1 MTGQLPAAMPQRA
14 SVREDDEQQGRTAG
28 EMSLLCFHIYDNQ
41 GRSKFLAINVLRAQE
56 VCMYTDSIR
65 EKVIS
70 MGRTG
75 SDGVVHGS
83 FPHRGDVVPAV
94 DLRAWMYGVRGENYD
109 QYLVVRGGG
118 QCLMAFLSNS
128 NPDPFTV
135 PAGAWISHEFGGNPL
150 YSGGK
155 CERAA
160 EILSGS
166 QKGALVDIVDLDL
179 LVHDLN
185 PGFFEERLK
194 LVQPVS
200 ATVSRKVL
208 LVDDS
213 VTARKYATRT
223 LNHVG
228 FRDSQ
233 VFSTPEDL
241 LGHLKSIGP
250 DSVGIVVTD
259 LEMARGMGGEG
270 LIRAIRSEERFAGLP
285 ILVYSGML
293 DENRRRI
300 VLELGA
306 TDFVDKGNPQEL
318 VDKIHL
324 HALAR

>member
-1 MTGQLPAAMPQRA
+1 MSGQYPAAMPNHSSAHADEDAQQRA
-14 SVREDDEQQGRTAG
+14 KG
-28 EMSLLCFHIYDNQ
+28 EMSLLCFQIFDEA
-41 GRSKFLAINVLRAQE
+41 GRSKFLAINVLRTQE
-56 VCMYTDSIR
+56 VCMYTQEIR
-65 EKVIS
+65 DKVIS
-70 MGRTG
+70 VGKSG
-75 SDGVVHGS
+75 SGGVIHGS
-83 FPHRGDVVPAV
+83 FPHRGEIVSAV
-94 DLRAWMYGVRGENYD
+94 DLRAWMYGKRGENYD
-109 QYLVVRGGG
+109 QYVVVRGGN
-118 QCLMAFLSNS
+118 CLMAFLSNS

-135 PAGAWISHEFGGNPL
+135 SAGSWISHELGGNPL
-150 YSGGK
+150 YAGGK

-160 EILSGS
+160 EMLSGA
-166 QKGALVDIVDLDL
+166 QAGALVDIVDLDQ

-185 PGFFEERLK
+185 PGYFDEKLA

-200 ATVSRKVL
+200 GVGRKVL

-213 VTARKYATRT
+213 ITARKHAAKTFT
-223 LNHVG
+223 HAG

-233 VFSTPEDL
+233 IFSTPEDL
-241 LGHLKSIGP
+241 FGHLKSIGP
-250 DSVGIVVTD
+250 EAVGIVVTD